1 MAVRSFKVFLDTPSD
16 TPQQKDTSPTSPTLS
31 PSASI
36 SLTASL
42 SSILSPVTAT
52 DKENLD
58 PVTGEPVHPTNTNV
72 KKRKTSVVLS
82 TKTLAPLEPVLKDAK
97 ESAEG
102 QPETKKRKASVSSG
116 TKLKVKKDSKV
127 LGSGKK
133 ATTKKLLRKPL
144 TMPKVVEEVDVER
157 EQALADSR
165 CRDLTVSPLA
175 DVSEAYIESTIFGEA
190 LVEKIVPEDTRWL
203 SKESSCEPEIRD
215 YLTTAHLSASTSSS
229 STLRGSSPACEP
241 PKVFSTPERKRIYS
255 AFTFQSP
262 SPASARLHKSPNDA
276 ITLGP
281 LNFGE
286 FDDASS

>member
-1 MAVRSFKVFLDTPSD
+1 MAARSFKVFLDTPSD

-36 SLTASL
+36 SLTASI

-82 TKTLAPLEPVLKDAK
+82 TKTLASLEPVLKDVK

-116 TKLKVKKDSKV
+116 TKPKVKKDGKL

-175 DVSEAYIESTIFGEA
+175 DVSEAYIESTVFGEA
-190 LVEKIVPEDTRWL
+190 PVSEDTRWL

-262 SPASARLHKSPNDA
+262 SPASERLHKLPNDT